1 MRTTHPRRLTTRL
14 IAATVLLATLMTSGC
29 ATGDDT
35 DPVATASG
43 PADAAFPTTLTHAFG
58 TTTIAS
64 KPERIVVVGLK
75 EQDYFLAL
83 GEVPVA
89 IRDWYGGMPNAT
101 WPWARE
107 QLGEAKPEVLARAEL
122 DYEQIAALRPDVIV
136 GLSSG
141 MTQQEYDL
149 LTKIAPTVAQP
160 EGDGSWAVTWQQMTR
175 AAGQITGRGTE
186 AETLVAE
193 LEQRIASVADAYPA
207 LKGASTVFA
216 STYEGQYYLFSP
228 ETTAS
233 KVLLDLGLTM
243 SSEVTGLTDNA
254 NQSAT
259 ISRERFD
266 LTDVDVAVWSEAA
279 TDPGVATLL
288 DDPLYTRLDVRAQ
301 HREVFLGAEA
311 NGALAFSS
319 VLSLP
324 YVLDRIVPAL
334 AAAVDG
340 DPATDSEFSAR

>member
-1 MRTTHPRRLTTRL
+1 MSHTRPRRLSTLLT
-14 IAATVLLATLMTSGC
+14 AAALLLVTLVAGGC
-29 ATGDDT
+29 AASEAGPAD
-35 DPVATASG
+35 TASG
-43 PADAAFPTTLTHAFG
+43 SSSAAFPTTLTHAFG
-58 TTTIAS
+58 TTTIAA

-89 IRDWYGGMPNAT
+89 IRDWYGNMPNAT

-107 QLGEAKPEVLARAEL
+107 RLGEARPEVLARAEL
-122 DYEQIAALRPDVIV
+122 DYEKIAALRPDVIV

-141 MTQQEYDL
+141 MSRQEYDL
-149 LTKIAPTVAQP
+149 LAKIAPTVAQP
-160 EGDGSWAVTWQQMTR
+160 AGDGSWAVTWQQMTR
-175 AAGQITGRGTE
+175 AAGQITGRSAE
-186 AETLVAE
+186 AETLVAD
-193 LEQRIASVADAYPA
+193 LEKRIASVAGAQPR
-207 LKGASTVFA
+207 LKGARTVFA

-243 SSEVTGLTDNA
+243 SPEVTTLTDNA

-288 DDPLYTRLDVRAQ
+288 GDPLYTRLDVHTQR
-301 HREVFLGAEA
+301 REVFLGTEA

-324 YVLDRIVPAL
+324 YVLDKIVPAL
-334 AAAVDG
+334 AAAADG
-340 DPATDSEFSAR
+340 DPATDSEYSAK

>member
-1 MRTTHPRRLTTRL
+1 MPANRPRRLTTRL
-14 IAATVLLATLMTSGC
+14 IAATLLLVTLVTSGC
-29 ATGDDT
+29 AGGEV
-35 DPVATASG
+35 DPAEPASASSG
-43 PADAAFPTTLTHAFG
+43 AAFPATLTHAFG
-58 TTTIAS
+58 TTTIAA
-64 KPERIVVVGLK
+64 KPTRIVVVGLK

-89 IRDWYGGMPNAT
+89 IRDWYGAMPNAV

-107 QLGEAKPEVLARAEL
+107 QLGDAKPEVLARAEL

-175 AAGQITGRGTE
+175 AAGQITGRNAE
-186 AETLVAE
+186 AEALVAE
-193 LEQRIASVADAYPA
+193 LEQRIASVTETHPA

-243 SSEVTGLTDNA
+243 SPEVTTLTDNA

-266 LTDVDVAVWSEAA
+266 LVDVDVAVWSEAT
-279 TDPGVATLL
+279 TDPGVTSLL
-288 DDPLYTRLDVRAQ
+288 GDPLYTRLEVRAQ
-301 HREVFLGAEA
+301 HREVFLGTEA

-324 YVLDRIVPAL
+324 YVLDKIVPAL

-340 DPATDSEFSAR
+340 DPATDSEYSAK

>member
-1 MRTTHPRRLTTRL
+1 MSHTRPRRLSTVLT
-14 IAATVLLATLMTSGC
+14 AATLVLALLVAGGC
-29 ATGDDT
+29 ATGEAS
-35 DPVATASG
+35 PAAPASG
-43 PADAAFPTTLTHAFG
+43 SSDAAFPTTITHAFG
-58 TTTIAS
+58 ATTLTA
-64 KPERIVVVGLK
+64 KPRRIVVVGLK

-89 IRDWYGGMPNAT
+89 IRDWYGNQPNAT

-107 QLGEAKPEVLARAEL
+107 RLGTAKPEVLARAEL

-141 MTQQEYDL
+141 MSRQEYDL

-160 EGDGSWAVTWQQMTR
+160 AGDGSWAVTWQQMSR
-175 AAGQITGRGTE
+175 AAGQITGRSAE
-186 AETLVAE
+186 AEKLVTD
-193 LEQRIASVADAYPA
+193 LEQRIAAVAAAHPR
-207 LKGASTVFA
+207 LKGAHTVFA

-243 SSEVTGLTDNA
+243 TPEVTTLTANA

-266 LTDVDVAVWSEAA
+266 LVDVDVAVWSEAA
-279 TDPGVATLL
+279 TDPGVTTLL
-288 DDPLYTRLDVRAQ
+288 GDPLYTRLDVRTQ
-301 HREVFLGAEA
+301 RRDVFLGTEA
-311 NGALAFSS
+311 NGALAFAS

-324 YVLDRIVPAL
+324 YVLDKIVPAL
-334 AAAVDG
+334 AVAVDG
-340 DPATDSEFSAR
+340 DPATSSEYSAR

>member
-1 MRTTHPRRLTTRL
+1 MPKPRPPRLTTRL
-14 IAATVLLATLMTSGC
+14 VAATLLLVTLVAGGC
-29 ATGDDT
+29 AGAEAE
-35 DPVATASG
+35 PAEPASG
-43 PADAAFPTTLTHAFG
+43 SFDAAFPTTLTHAFG
-58 TTTIAS
+58 ATTIAA

-89 IRDWYGGMPNAT
+89 IRDWYGGMPNAV

-107 QLGEAKPEVLARAEL
+107 QLGDAKPEVLARAEL

-141 MTQQEYDL
+141 MTEQEYDL

-175 AAGQITGRGTE
+175 AAGQITGRSAE
-186 AETLVAE
+186 AETLVTE
-193 LEQRIASVADAYPA
+193 LEQRIASVATENPA

-243 SSEVTGLTDNA
+243 TPEVTTLTDNA

-266 LTDVDVAVWSEAA
+266 LVDVDVAVWSEAA

-288 DDPLYTRLDVRAQ
+288 KDPLYTRLDVRSQ

-324 YVLDRIVPAL
+324 YVLDKIVPAL
-334 AAAVDG
+334 TAAVDG
-340 DPATDSEFSAR
+340 DPATDSEYSAK

>member
-1 MRTTHPRRLTTRL
+1 MSHTRPRRLRTLLT
-14 IAATVLLATLMTSGC
+14 AAALSLVTLVAGGC
-29 ATGDDT
+29 AGSG
-35 DPVATASG
+35 AG
-43 PADAAFPTTLTHAFG
+43 PADPASGSSSAAFPTTLSHAFG
-58 TTTIAS
+58 ATTVAA

-89 IRDWYGGMPNAT
+89 IRDWYGDMPNAT
-101 WPWARE
+101 WPWARGR
-107 QLGEAKPEVLARAEL
+107 LGEARPEVLARAEL

-141 MTQQEYDL
+141 MSRQEYDL

-160 EGDGSWAVTWQQMTR
+160 TGDGSWAVTWQQMTR
-175 AAGQITGRGTE
+175 AAGQITGRSAE

-193 LEQRIASVADAYPA
+193 LEQRIASVAGAHPR

-243 SSEVTGLTDNA
+243 SPEVTALTDNA

-279 TDPGVATLL
+279 ADPGVTALL
-288 DDPLYTRLDVRAQ
+288 GDPLYTRLDVRTQ
-301 HREVFLGAEA
+301 RREVFLGTEA
-311 NGALAFSS
+311 NGALAFAS

-324 YVLDRIVPAL
+324 YVLDKIVPAL
-334 AAAVDG
+334 TAAVDG
-340 DPATDSEFSAR
+340 DPATDSEYSAK

>member
-1 MRTTHPRRLTTRL
+1 MSHTRPRRLSTLLTAAAL
-14 IAATVLLATLMTSGC
+14 ILAVLAAGGC
-29 ATGDDT
+29 AADGAS
-35 DPVATASG
+35 PAAPASG
-43 PADAAFPTTLTHAFG
+43 SSDAAFPTTLTHAFG
-58 TTTIAS
+58 ATTLTA

-89 IRDWYGGMPNAT
+89 IRDWYGNMPNAT

-107 QLGEAKPEVLARAEL
+107 RLGTAKPEVLARAEL

-141 MTQQEYDL
+141 MSRQEYDL

-160 EGDGSWAVTWQQMTR
+160 AGDGSWAVTWQQMSR
-175 AAGQITGRGTE
+175 AAGQITGRSAE
-186 AETLVAE
+186 AEKLVTD
-193 LEQRIASVADAYPA
+193 LEQRIASVAAAHPR
-207 LKGASTVFA
+207 LKGARTVFA

-243 SSEVTGLTDNA
+243 APEVTTLTANA

-266 LTDVDVAVWSEAA
+266 LVDVDVAVWSEAA
-279 TDPGVATLL
+279 TDPGVTTLL
-288 DDPLYTRLDVRAQ
+288 GDPLYTRLDVRTQ
-301 HREVFLGAEA
+301 RRDVFLGTEA
-311 NGALAFSS
+311 NGALAFAS

-324 YVLDRIVPAL
+324 YVLDKIVPAL
-334 AAAVDG
+334 TLAVDG
-340 DPATDSEFSAR
+340 DPATSSEYSAT